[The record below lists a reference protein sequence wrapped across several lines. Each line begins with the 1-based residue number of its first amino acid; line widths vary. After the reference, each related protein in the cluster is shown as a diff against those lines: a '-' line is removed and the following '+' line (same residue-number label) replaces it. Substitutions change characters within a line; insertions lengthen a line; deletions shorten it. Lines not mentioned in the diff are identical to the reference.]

1 MKAKECLILKM
12 DKKIRDP
19 RPENDLSTRAV
30 FTFNQIYAF
39 ILLATFGTF
48 QMSFFYVNVP
58 VKYPKCPWGS

>member
-19 RPENDLSTRAV
+19 RPENDLFTRAV

-58 VKYPKCPWGS
+58 VKYPKCPWGL